1 MPTPRSPNVD
11 KRSDERKQAEKIY
24 LESKGSLKL
33 VEIAEKLKVPANK
46 VRKWKSMDGWEAKL
60 SPTKADNGKKKQVER
75 STSDKGS
82 VPRKRGA
89 PKGNKNAV
97 GGRGNPNAKPPD
109 ATKHGGY
116 SAVYWDTLDEDE
128 KNLIE
133 DMPKDEEELL
143 IEQIQLFS
151 VRERRIMKA
160 INKYRNSESPV
171 ALAFSQRSERKRTF
185 ENDEDKEEY
194 ARRIAEKVAAVER
207 LPGNEYS
214 VFTQTDNK
222 DQIIARL
229 ESELSN
235 VQSKKTKTIE
245 ALSKMHIEHQKLDG
259 GNKGND
265 VVRMWA
271 EKVLQNR
278 RDSDG

>member
-1 MPTPRSPNVD
+1 M
-11 KRSDERKQAEKIY
+11 
-24 LESKGSLKL
+24 
-33 VEIAEKLKVPANK
+33 
-46 VRKWKSMDGWEAKL
+46 
-60 SPTKADNGKKKQVER
+60 
-75 STSDKGS
+75 
-82 VPRKRGA
+82 
-89 PKGNKNAV
+89 
-97 GGRGNPNAKPPD
+97 
-109 ATKHGGY
+109 
-116 SAVYWDTLDEDE
+116 
-128 KNLIE
+128 
-133 DMPKDEEELL
+133 
-143 IEQIQLFS
+143 
-151 VRERRIMKA
+151 
-160 INKYRNSESPV
+160 
-171 ALAFSQRSERKRTF
+171 AFSQRSERKRTF